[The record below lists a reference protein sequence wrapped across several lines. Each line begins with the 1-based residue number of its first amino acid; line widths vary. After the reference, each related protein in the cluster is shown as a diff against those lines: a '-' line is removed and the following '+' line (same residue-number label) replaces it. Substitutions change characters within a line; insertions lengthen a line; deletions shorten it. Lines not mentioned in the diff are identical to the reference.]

1 MLVDLHLVDVAGLLL
16 LVVNGRNE
24 QGILFLLGLVKVT
37 LTGRALRDSQACDH
51 KVTVEPPSTRNWQ
64 PLSNT
69 GSEQKA
75 ACGPSIGVACS

>member
-24 QGILFLLGLVKVT
+24 QGILFLLGRVKVT
-37 LTGRALRDSQACDH
+37 LTGHLLRDSQACNH
-51 KVTVEPPSTRNWQ
+51 KVTVEPPSTRNWR

-69 GSEQKA
+69 GTEQKA
-75 ACGPSIGVACS
+75 ACGLSIGVACS